1 VQAGNFVAE
10 DCGLKV
16 PVLSGELLFGA
27 TVSAVYALYVG
38 IARKSFNI
46 CFYEGKFLL
55 MNCKIFKKI
64 MLKSKTTRYDFLFYL
79 VIIPLF
85 GLGVY
90 YVNYVFILIGFVL
103 AIPLNFLIYKEFK
116 KEGKEKAFF
125 KNKLQVLGVG
135 SYLSFLF

>member
-1 VQAGNFVAE
+1 
-10 DCGLKV
+10 
-16 PVLSGELLFGA
+16 
-27 TVSAVYALYVG
+27 
-38 IARKSFNI
+38 
-46 CFYEGKFLL
+46 
-55 MNCKIFKKI
+55 

-135 SYLSFLF
+135 FIFVLLILANSKFRFF